1 MNLLDRLKPEYL
13 EKLKLVKEQFPTSA
27 EKIQLSLS
35 ENQSVFALTIS
46 EASSI
51 CVFFDLEMTLTNIL
65 NIIEENE

>member
-13 EKLKLVKEQFPTSA
+13 EKLEIVKKQFPTSA
-27 EKIQLSLS
+27 EKIEMSLS

-51 CVFFDLEMTLTNIL
+51 CIFFDIEMTLSNIL
-65 NIIEENE
+65 NMIEENE

>member
-13 EKLKLVKEQFPTSA
+13 EKLELLEEQYPTSA
-27 EKIQLSLS
+27 EKIERSLS

-51 CVFFDLEMTLTNIL
+51 CMFFDIEMTLNNLL
-65 NIIEENE
+65 NLIEDDE

>member
-13 EKLKLVKEQFPTSA
+13 EKLEIVKKQFPTSA

-51 CVFFDLEMTLTNIL
+51 CIFFDLEMTLTNIL
-65 NIIEENE
+65 NMIEENE

>member
-13 EKLKLVKEQFPTSA
+13 EKLEIVKKQFPTSA
-27 EKIQLSLS
+27 QKIEMSLS

-51 CVFFDLEMTLTNIL
+51 CIFFDLEMTLTNIL
-65 NIIEENE
+65 NMIEENE

>member
-13 EKLKLVKEQFPTSA
+13 EKLEIVKKQFPTSA

-51 CVFFDLEMTLTNIL
+51 CIFFDIEMTLSNIL
-65 NIIEENE
+65 NMIEENE

>member
-13 EKLKLVKEQFPTSA
+13 EKLEIVKKQFPTSA
-27 EKIQLSLS
+27 QKIEMSLS

-51 CVFFDLEMTLTNIL
+51 CMFFDIEMTLSNIL
-65 NIIEENE
+65 NMIEDDE